1 MRTLMTVAV
10 LAGAAAIAATAVA
23 ADPRGAATAPELAHG
38 KQVFAHWCAPCHGP
52 APRLAGTLALQTKYK
67 GDLPPALEDR
77 TDLTPEVVAYFVRT
91 GVAWM
96 PPFRKTEVSDADL
109 AELFITGTVT
119 RGDADGMA
127 VSKSGDAKCGRCWR
141 LLPEVTEDGT
151 LCHRC
156 DDAVATLDK
165 ATENAA

>member
-1 MRTLMTVAV
+1 MKKLIIMAATVA
-10 LAGAAAIAATAVA
+10 AAAVTAGAVA
-23 ADPRGAATAPELAHG
+23 ADQRGAATAPDLAHG

-109 AELFITGTVT
+109 AALGAYLSAPIGKRGPHAPQLYAELAARKG
-119 RGDADGMA
+119 A
-127 VSKSGDAKCGRCWR
+127 SK
-141 LLPEVTEDGT
+141 
-151 LCHRC
+151 
-156 DDAVATLDK
+156 
-165 ATENAA
+165 

>member
-109 AELFITGTVT
+109 AAIGAYLSAPIRK
-119 RGDADGMA
+119 RGPHAPQLYAEMA
-127 VSKSGDAKCGRCWR
+127 ARKGAGQ
-141 LLPEVTEDGT
+141 
-151 LCHRC
+151 
-156 DDAVATLDK
+156 
-165 ATENAA
+165 

>member
-1 MRTLMTVAV
+1 MKKLIIMAATVA
-10 LAGAAAIAATAVA
+10 AAAVTAGAVA
-23 ADPRGAATAPELAHG
+23 ADQRGAATAPDLAHG

-77 TDLTPEVVAYFVRT
+77 TDLTPEVVAYFVWT

-109 AELFITGTVT
+109 AALGAYLSAPIGK
-119 RGDADGMA
+119 RGPYAPQLYAEMA
-127 VSKSGDAKCGRCWR
+127 ARKGAGQ
-141 LLPEVTEDGT
+141 
-151 LCHRC
+151 
-156 DDAVATLDK
+156 
-165 ATENAA
+165 